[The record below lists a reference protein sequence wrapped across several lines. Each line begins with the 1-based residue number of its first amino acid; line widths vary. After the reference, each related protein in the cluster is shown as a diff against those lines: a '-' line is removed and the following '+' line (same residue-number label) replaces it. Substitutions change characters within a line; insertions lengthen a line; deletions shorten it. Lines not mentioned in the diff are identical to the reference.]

1 MNPESITPDPETRSP
16 KPKTRRP
23 NRHPVRRIAIAVS
36 LLVFV
41 LAGMAAWGAQ
51 SQATPSQESNDQPTR
66 DKIANYLRQRFSLGS
81 TATVTVG
88 PLRPSIYSGFDV
100 TTVTIQ
106 EGKDKQSSNF
116 YVSKDGSY
124 LVEGNIFG
132 LNDNPYTEVER
143 QIVTQGEPSVGPP
156 DAPVTIVEYADL
168 ECPHCAEMQQFIE
181 KQLLPK
187 YAGKV
192 RVVFKEFPLFSI
204 HPWAVMA
211 AVADQ
216 CAYQINPAT
225 FLPYRNL
232 IYQNQNL
239 IKPATANQQLL
250 DYGVQAGLD
259 RDKLSACINS
269 KATLPRVRQ
278 DYLEGEKLNVSSTP
292 TFFINGK
299 MVTGSL
305 PPQAFEAIVDQA
317 LAKASSPK

>member
-1 MNPESITPDPETRSP
+1 MRI
-16 KPKTRRP
+16 P
-23 NRHPVRRIAIAVS
+23 NNNRVRRAGMTLV
-36 LLVFV
+36 LLLFV
-41 LAGMAAWGAQ
+41 LAGIVGRGAQ
-51 SQATPSQESNDQPTR
+51 SKPGASQDSNDQATR
-66 DKIANYLRQRFSLGS
+66 DKIASYLRQRFSLS
-81 TATVTVG
+81 SAATITVG
-88 PLRPSIYSGFDV
+88 PLRPSIYAGFDL

-106 EGKDKQSSNF
+106 EGENKQSSSF

-143 QIVTQGEPSVGPP
+143 QIDTQGAPSLGPS

-192 RVVFKEFPLFSI
+192 RVVFKEFPLVSI
-204 HPWAVMA
+204 HPWALEA

-216 CAYQINPAT
+216 CAYEINPAT
-225 FLPYRNL
+225 YLPFRNL
-232 IYQNQNL
+232 IFQNQNL
-239 IKPATANQQLL
+239 IKSATASQQVL
-250 DYGVQAGLD
+250 DYGVQAGID
-259 RDKLSACINS
+259 RDKLSACMSS
-269 KATLPRVRQ
+269 KATLPHVRQ
-278 DYLEGEKLNVSSTP
+278 DFLEGEQLNVNSTP

-305 PPQAFEAIVDQA
+305 PPQAFDAIVDQA